1 MGSFLGS
8 ILLQW
13 VRGLVNPCQ
22 YNYFTFILP
31 TCPCPY
37 VVAVPT
43 FTLFSW
49 SLKKR
54 KSGCS
59 HTHDVGPTKTVLPL
73 EKVEM
78 TPHLQRTARKL
89 SSLTVWV
96 CSQGFLSDGRL
107 WVCLHPRRKASSL
120 TDSYGCGHTHD
131 VRLPL

>member
-13 VRGLVNPCQ
+13 VRGLANPCQ

-59 HTHDVGPTKTVLPL
+59 HTHDVGPTKTMLPL
-73 EKVEM
+73 EKVEV
-78 TPHLQRTARKL
+78 TPHPQPTARKV
-89 SSLTVWV
+89 SSLKVWV
-96 CSQGFLSDGRL
+96 CS
-107 WVCLHPRRKASSL
+107 HPRRKASSL
-120 TDSYGCGHTHD
+120 TVWVCSHSRRKASSLTDGYGCALT
-131 VRLPL
+131 PTT